1 MGALIEARMIH
12 SCQIETLASSAGTTD
27 EYGIGP
33 ADAPTYATTK
43 CLFSVGGQL
52 SKGGTKVLES
62 GQHIQSL
69 PTILLPASA
78 AIAEG
83 QRLIGQSAG
92 WLSTYVVRKVYPIWS
107 RVLDHYRC
115 DLEAVS

>member
-12 SCQIETLASSAGTTD
+12 SCKIETLASSAGTAD

-33 ADAPTYATTK
+33 VDVPTYATTK
-43 CLFSVGGQL
+43 CLFSAG
-52 SKGGTKVLES
+52 KGGTKVLES
-62 GQHIQSL
+62 GQHVQSL
-69 PTILLPASA
+69 PTILLPATA
-78 AIAEG
+78 VIAEG

-92 WLSTYVVRKVYPIWS
+92 WISTYAIRKVYPIWS

>member
-12 SCQIETLASSAGTTD
+12 SCKIETLASTSGTND

-33 ADAPTYATTK
+33 ADVPTFATTK

-52 SKGGTKVLES
+52 SKGGIKVLES

-69 PTILLPASA
+69 PTILLPATT
-78 AIAEG
+78 AITED
-83 QRLIGQSAG
+83 QHLIGQSAG
-92 WLSTYVVRKVYPIWS
+92 FVWEYVVRKVHPIWS

-115 DLEAVS
+115 DLEGVS